1 MADELGELRAR
12 ALREVADA
20 KDDAALEAVRV
31 RYLGRKDGEVT
42 MRMKAVSA
50 LPAAD
55 RPAAGAALNAAKN
68 EIEAAL
74 AERERVLR
82 AAALDRNLTGGAL
95 DLTLPGRPVRLGRLH
110 PISRTIRD
118 ISRIFLGMG
127 FESVEGPEIE
137 WDYYNFEALNI
148 PAGHPARDK
157 FNTLWVST
165 AQESSAAVA
174 LARTGTTGASARGD
188 RSGRDLGP
196 MLFRTH
202 TSPMQIR
209 TMEQRKPP
217 VRVIVP
223 GRCYRFEATD
233 ATHESI
239 FFQYEGLAID
249 EKMSMA
255 DLKGVLYSFARQ
267 LFGGDRKVRFRPD
280 YFPFTEPSAEIAFDC
295 FVCDGTGVKDGGRC
309 PTCVGSGW
317 IEAAGCGMVHPDAL
331 RRVGYDPAKYQG
343 FAFGGGVD
351 RLAGLLT
358 STPDIRLFYQN
369 DLRYL
374 ESV

>member
-1 MADELGELRAR
+1 MANDRGPAELADRAR
-12 ALREVADA
+12 REIADA
-20 KDDAALEAVRV
+20 TDAAALEAVRV
-31 RYLGRKDGEVT
+31 RYLGRKDGELTARV
-42 MRMKAVSA
+42 KGLAG
-50 LPAAD
+50 LAAGE
-55 RPAAGAALNAAKN
+55 RPAAGAAINRAKA

-74 AERERVLR
+74 AERERALR
-82 AAALDRNLTGGAL
+82 DRSLDASLAGEAT

-110 PISRTIRD
+110 PISRTIRE

-148 PAGHPARDK
+148 PKGHPARDK
-157 FNTLWVST
+157 FNTLW
-165 AQESSAAVA
+165 
-174 LARTGTTGASARGD
+174 ASNPLGD
-188 RSGRDLGP
+188 DPSRP

-209 TMEQRKPP
+209 IMEQRKPP
-217 VRVIVP
+217 IRVIVP

-233 ATHESI
+233 ATHESV

-249 EKMSMA
+249 EKLSMA

-267 LFGGDRKVRFRPD
+267 LFGGERKVRFRPD

-295 FVCDGTGVKDGGRC
+295 FVCDGTGQTDSGRC
-309 PTCVGSGW
+309 PTCWGSGW

-331 RRVGYDPAKYQG
+331 RRVGYDPDKYQG

-358 STPDIRLFYQN
+358 STPDIRLLHQN